1 MDDGSRTVNRAVI
14 NFLMTVYGESVSD
27 VATILCAEAEGDTAT
42 LKKYLT
48 TVRDF
53 VSNLIEEI

>member
-1 MDDGSRTVNRAVI
+1 MNRAVI

-27 VATILCAEAEGDTAT
+27 VATILCAEAEGDVAT

-53 VSNLIEEI
+53 VNKLIEEI

>member
-1 MDDGSRTVNRAVI
+1 MEEGSKTVNRAVI
-14 NFLMTVYGESVSD
+14 NFLMTVYDKSVSD
-27 VATILCAEAEGDTAT
+27 VATILCAEAEGDTTT

-53 VSNLIEEI
+53 VNNLIEEI

>member
-1 MDDGSRTVNRAVI
+1 MKDGKKVNRAVI
-14 NFLMTVYGESVSD
+14 KFLMTVYADSISD
-27 VATILCAEAEGDTAT
+27 VATIVCAEANRDTAT

-53 VSNLIEEI
+53 VSDLIEEI

>member
-1 MDDGSRTVNRAVI
+1 MEDGKKVNRAVI

-27 VATILCAEAEGDTAT
+27 VATILCAEAEGDVAT

-53 VSNLIEEI
+53 VNKLIEEI

>member
-1 MDDGSRTVNRAVI
+1 MEDGKKVNRAVI
-14 NFLMTVYGESVSD
+14 NFLMTVYGESVTD
-27 VATILCAEAEGDTAT
+27 VATILCAEANGDTDT

-53 VSNLIEEI
+53 VNKLIEET